1 MAPSWQL
8 IGQELALELKWTR
21 KLELYERMM
30 REQDESEEDDDD
42 LSGSADE
49 PDTEP
54 ENGDALARTI
64 FAPTLPL
71 PVEST
76 ERASSSSSEPVAEV
90 RAALD
95 KLS

>member
-1 MAPSWQL
+1 
-8 IGQELALELKWTR
+8 
-21 KLELYERMM
+21 M
-30 REQDESEEDDDD
+30 REQDESEDEDDD